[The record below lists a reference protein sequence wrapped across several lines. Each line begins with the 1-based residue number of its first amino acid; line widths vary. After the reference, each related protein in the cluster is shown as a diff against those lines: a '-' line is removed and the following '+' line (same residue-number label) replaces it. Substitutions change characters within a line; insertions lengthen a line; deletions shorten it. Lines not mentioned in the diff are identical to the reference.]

1 MISVERKPSLDTG
14 KMTHFEQSIVTK
26 FHPRIFILL
35 FGLMGFLLSP
45 TATVAAMQDFDQDST
60 GINSQSDINSNSNPD
75 PQSDI
80 NPQAHSKPQADINA
94 NSNSNPQ
101 SDINPLLQNP
111 KLRQNNTQQQ
121 LVSPEDQPNL
131 HYSRWSRGLLLQG
144 TLGATDLRDNRPS
157 LLFTPFLQNRIRPD
171 FGATISADIGLIN
184 STEYR
189 TRIISFKGELQY
201 YPLTDTI
208 HDDGIMHRRIDP
220 FLFAGIG
227 LMNYAHLRVLR
238 PDDPLTTDAG
248 TTISASSFWDFD
260 NNFALQAPIGAGADI
275 WLEPAAKLTV
285 RTSFQLTGTDRL
297 EALSDSRTDGYW
309 TLSIGLSFRGKVPPK
324 YTPLPPPL
332 PEPLPEPVYI
342 EEEEV
347 LADIVI
353 EEESTLEEPDE
364 IPVIEPQNI
373 LFDLELYSIR
383 SEYEMTLQ
391 QAEEFLVRNP
401 ARALLV
407 LGHTDASGSQRLNDM
422 LGYKRAWA
430 TKLQLIEAGI
440 KPQRIF
446 VESRGENEPIASNQ
460 TEEGRRLNRRDEF
473 VVVEQQDV
481 DLYTSALPSVTTLA
495 ERPIEEYPALPIPS
509 PGFSFEH
516 RNIFFPT
523 QTANLPETS
532 FETIFGLY
540 QAMTENPQMAIV
552 IVGRSEGLP
561 NRERINRLTGESR
574 ASRIME
580 ILVNSGIEHS
590 RIRTFAEMDYVVE
603 DPFRGDILIIRTR

>member
-1 MISVERKPSLDTG
+1 MISAERKPSLDTG
-14 KMTHFEQSIVTK
+14 KMTHFEQSLVTK

-45 TATVAAMQDFDQDST
+45 TTTIVAMQDFDQDSAGT
-60 GINSQSDINSNSNPD
+60 ISQSNINSQSDINPQSDINSNSNPD

-80 NPQAHSKPQADINA
+80 NP
-94 NSNSNPQ
+94 
-101 SDINPLLQNP
+101 LLQNP
-111 KLRQNNTQQQ
+111 KLQQ
-121 LVSPEDQPNL
+121 LTLTEDQLNL
-131 HYSRWSRGLLLQG
+131 HYSRWSRGLLFHG

-171 FGATISADIGLIN
+171 LGATLSADIGLIN

-189 TRIISFKGELQY
+189 TRIISLKGEMQY
-201 YPLTDTI
+201 YPLTHTI
-208 HDDGIMHRRIDP
+208 HDDGTMHRRVDP

-227 LMNYAHLRVLR
+227 LVNYAHLRILR

-275 WLEPAAKLTV
+275 WLDPATKLSV
-285 RTSFQLTGTDRL
+285 RTSLQLTGTDRL
-297 EALSDSRTDGYW
+297 EALSSSGTDGYW
-309 TLSIGLSFRGKVPPK
+309 TFSIGLSFRSKVPPK
-324 YTPLPPPL
+324 YTPLPPAL
-332 PEPLPEPVYI
+332 PEPLPEPVY
-342 EEEEV
+342 EEV
-347 LADIVI
+347 LADISI
-353 EEESTLEEPDE
+353 EAIKLEEPAATA
-364 IPVIEPQNI
+364 PKNI

-391 QAEEFLVRNP
+391 QAEDFLVRNP
-401 ARALLV
+401 SRAMLV

-440 KPQRIF
+440 EPQRIF
-446 VESRGENEPIASNQ
+446 VESRGESEPIASNQ
-460 TEEGRRLNRRDEF
+460 TEEGRRLNRRDQF

-481 DLYTSALPSVTTLA
+481 DLYTNALPSISTLA
-495 ERPIEEYPALPIPS
+495 ERPIEEYPALPTPN

-516 RNIFFPT
+516 RNIWFPT

-540 QAMTENPQMAIV
+540 QAMIENPQMEIV

-561 NRERINRLTGESR
+561 GRERINRLTGESR

-590 RIRTFAEMDYVVE
+590 RIRTFAEMDYEVE